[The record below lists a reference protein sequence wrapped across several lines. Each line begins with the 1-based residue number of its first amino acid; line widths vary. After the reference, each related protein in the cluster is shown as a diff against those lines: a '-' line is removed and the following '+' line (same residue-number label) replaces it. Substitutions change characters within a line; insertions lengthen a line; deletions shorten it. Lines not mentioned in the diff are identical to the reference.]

1 MEEVQNRQE
10 RLQKYNGGGS
20 VETGHFH
27 FGENRT
33 FLFWLDRGAISRV
46 EHENGSFEYVVDDN
60 LCIGCGFCAGIC
72 PCGVWEMEEIV

>member
-27 FGENRT
+27 FGLTNINKT
-33 FLFWLDRGAISRV
+33 LKYIKGNVIMQNFLTNPIRV
-46 EHENGSFEYVVDDN
+46 RFGGDEY
-60 LCIGCGFCAGIC
+60 IR
-72 PCGVWEMEEIV
+72 

>member
-33 FLFWLDRGAISRV
+33 FLFWLDSLFLAIDIV
-46 EHENGSFEYVVDDN
+46 YTIMISFPVIN
-60 LCIGCGFCAGIC
+60 
-72 PCGVWEMEEIV
+72 